1 MKKWVVLSIT
11 VTMLL
16 TLLAGCKAS
25 SNSVVSTQKNKPIT
39 NDPYKIY
46 LESNLLEDYSTEQLE
61 HDVIQENHIEVS
73 ENVPNKTV
81 TLFGQT
87 ITLCYKETWQSN
99 RRTRNLLFYDVRDS
113 QTGALYWAG
122 FDSATGALRIYYN
135 SQAGND
141 RSYQSEVNEHSSE
154 AEFLAY
160 AKKLVSQYAS
170 VEGCAVEIETRF
182 YEYKEEYGYYGQTG
196 ITVDGYVNN
205 AENIPDFYA
214 VYTFT
219 FYKTID
225 GIRLWD
231 TNTIEISN
239 TGEVCQA
246 GFYLQDDVY
255 EDYFDIDIDM
265 EQAERLVH
273 SACDGEIVSALLV
286 ATTDGALWLHFMVY
300 WGIEGAGSCN
310 TYAIPIVGG
319 I

>member
-11 VTMLL
+11 VAMLL

-46 LESNLLEDYSTEQLE
+46 LESNLLEDYSTERLE
-61 HDVIQENHIEVS
+61 HDVIQENHIEAS
-73 ENVPNKTV
+73 EHVPNKTV

-87 ITLCYKETWQSN
+87 ITLSYKETWQSN
-99 RRTRNLLFYDVRDS
+99 RRTRNLLFYDVRDN

-170 VEGCAVEIETRF
+170 VEGCEVEIETQF

-246 GFYLQDDVY
+246 EFYLQDDVY

-273 SACDGEIVSALLV
+273 SACNGEIVHALLV
-286 ATTDGALWLHFMVY
+286 ATTDGVLWLHFMVY

>member
-1 MKKWVVLSIT
+1 MRKLLVFTVVAALLMGALVGCRSAGTPATSTEKK
-11 VTMLL
+11 
-16 TLLAGCKAS
+16 
-25 SNSVVSTQKNKPIT
+25 KPVT
-39 NDPYKIY
+39 NDPYKLY
-46 LESNLLEDYSTEQLE
+46 LESNLLEDYSTQRLGY
-61 HDVIQENHIEVS
+61 DVIRENHITVS
-73 ENVPNKTV
+73 SDIPDKTV

-87 ITLCYKETWQSN
+87 ITLSYKETWQSN
-99 RRTRNLLFYDVRDS
+99 RRTRNLLFYDVRDN

-122 FDSATGALRIYYN
+122 FDSASGALRIYYN

-141 RSYQSEVNEHSSE
+141 RSYQSEVNEHASE

-182 YEYKEEYGYYGQTG
+182 YEYKEQYGYYGQTG
-196 ITVDGYVNN
+196 VTVDGYVNN

-231 TNTIEISN
+231 TNTIEINN

-246 GFYLQDDVY
+246 EFYLQDDVY
-255 EDYFDIDIDM
+255 EDYFDIDIDI

-273 SACDGEIVSALLV
+273 SACNGEIVRTLLV